1 MNTFKFITNE
11 ALTVSEAHRAVQQWA
26 ARRTFPIDILLVTE
40 TTVIVQL
47 AAPDNG
53 VHNRSVNSLAR
64 ILQRQLDTKHALV
77 SRLNSTLI

>member
-1 MNTFKFITNE
+1 MNTFKFITDE

-26 ARRTFPIDILLVTE
+26 KRRTFPIVISTITE

-53 VHNRSVNSLAR
+53 VHNRSVNALAR
-64 ILQRQLDTKHALV
+64 ILQRQLDSKHALV
-77 SRLNSTLI
+77 SRLVPTH